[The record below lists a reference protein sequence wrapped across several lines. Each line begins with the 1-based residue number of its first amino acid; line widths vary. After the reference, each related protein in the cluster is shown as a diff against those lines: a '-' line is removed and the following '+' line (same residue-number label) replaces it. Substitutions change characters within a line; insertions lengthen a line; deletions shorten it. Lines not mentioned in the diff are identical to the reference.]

1 MFLVRKGLCKTARRV
16 YNASVL
22 ENRVR
27 FTPMITRL
35 CKPFFS
41 SPATLLCCLLGTLLG
56 AGGFTFREA
65 EGLSYLGNAS
75 ETCANCHIMR
85 DHYAGWQKASHHAV
99 ATCNDCH
106 VPHAFI
112 PKYLVKGENGFSHS
126 KAFTL
131 QNFPEP
137 IQIRPQSARIVQHNC
152 VRCHGGLV
160 SEMLAKSRGADK
172 TFTCARCH
180 DRVGHGPTR

>member
-1 MFLVRKGLCKTARRV
+1 MKFVT
-16 YNASVL
+16 
-22 ENRVR
+22 
-27 FTPMITRL
+27 T
-35 CKPFFS
+35 FFS
-41 SPATLLCCLLGTLLG
+41 SPATALSCLLGALLG
-56 AGGFTFREA
+56 AGVFTFSEA

-85 DHYAGWQKASHHAV
+85 EHFDGWQKASHHAV

-131 QNFPEP
+131 QNFHEP
-137 IQIRPQSARIVQHNC
+137 IRIRPKSRRIVLRNC
-152 VRCHGGLV
+152 LRCHGEVAG
-160 SEMLAKSRGADK
+160 EMLERSRQVSDGEA
-172 TFTCARCH
+172 CIRCH
-180 DRVGHGPTR
+180 GHVGHGAAR